1 MQVAPLGGVSARPL
15 IPRTPA
21 LVEVL
26 EHVQVPSLGGDRARV
41 AIAPQAPAPLTPV
54 HVLEDVQMA
63 ALHTNAAARL
73 QIPRA
78 PVLASPLQHVHVA
91 SLGCQPA
98 RLLIPRTPLLVRP
111 LNDGEV
117 PNTSRP
123 THDGIDRP
131 ALRALREAPLAV
143 RSAQPLRHAAVV
155 LREEGEPEDIIR
167 EVDLAIDPQALQRL
181 KEPVGGEEQDDKSV
195 SRSVAGARTRT
206 RTRIASHR
214 IASHA
219 LVRLTFPW
227 LARPPWRGR
236 LPTPMPPSSSRVAS
250 VNGSRASRRRDWM
263 SCNAPKGKTRARAL
277 RWWRT
282 RTRGPTLAS
291 EGGLKLHKPK
301 TYEGGGGRGGE
312 GRTAGECVGW
322 LIELSRGRSGDCK
335 RHG

>member
-206 RTRIASHR
+206 RTRIASH
-214 IASHA
+214 A

-227 LARPPWRGR
+227 RARPPCRRR

-250 VNGSRASRRRDWM
+250 VNGSRASRRRDGM
-263 SCNAPKGKTRARAL
+263 SCNAPKGTTRARAL
-277 RWWRT
+277 CWWRT

-301 TYEGGGGRGGE
+301 TDGE
-312 GRTAGECVGW
+312 GRPCTRQRPHFAMPSSITGAEQ
-322 LIELSRGRSGDCK
+322 SRRDATLASIDW
-335 RHG
+335 